1 MVVKGEY
8 DSRTGNSKSLDL
20 SVTDDGDVIATLI
33 VHKPETH
40 TYIRKEFKIGT
51 MTKALDAFENGVTKA
66 TKLSYMYRDGGNNK
80 IHLEAVLV
88 GSVSDDELKKFNE
101 KHLETWFYPAM
112 LGLSDTTFVD
122 EGYEANEDDVD
133 CHEFGSLESTYEDP
147 TTDLTVQEFMARFN
161 DGSALSPF

>member
-1 MVVKGEY
+1 MIVKGEY

-20 SVTDDGDVIATLI
+20 SMTDDGDVIATLI

-51 MTKALDAFENGVTKA
+51 MAKALDAFENGVPKA
-66 TKLSYMYRDGGNNK
+66 TKLSYEYRDGDNYTL
-80 IHLEAVLV
+80 HLEAVLV
-88 GSVSDDELKKFNE
+88 GSVSDEELKKFNKKYVE
-101 KHLETWFYPAM
+101 AWFYPAA
-112 LGLSDTTFVD
+112 LGLPDTNLVD
-122 EGYEANEDDVD
+122 EGYKMNNADVD
-133 CHEFGSLESTYEDP
+133 FHEFGSLESTYEDP